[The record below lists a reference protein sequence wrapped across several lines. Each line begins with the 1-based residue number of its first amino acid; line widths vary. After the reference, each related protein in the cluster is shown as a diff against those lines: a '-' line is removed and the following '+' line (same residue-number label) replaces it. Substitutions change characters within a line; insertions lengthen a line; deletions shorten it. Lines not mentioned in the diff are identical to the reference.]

1 VPPGLRSF
9 SAKELE
15 RLLRKYGF
23 VLVSQK
29 GSHRKW
35 RNPETHSQVI
45 VPYHA
50 GRDLPTGTLMSILTA
65 AEIPDKEWR
74 T

>member
-1 VPPGLRSF
+1 MPPGLRSF

-29 GSHRKW
+29 
-35 RNPETHSQVI
+35 EVI
-45 VPYHA
+45 GNGVIP
-50 GRDLPTGTLMSILTA
+50 RRIRRSSFLIILL
-65 AEIPDKEWR
+65 EIFRPAR
-74 T
+74 